1 MMRNRHDVEP
11 SGERPPSCLPR
22 FALAGLAAFLCV
34 LMGCSS
40 PPDIHYYDIRLP
52 DPPPATSGQDAS
64 SSVGP
69 LPIRLVGVDLPAHL
83 DLPEIFYRKSL
94 YQAGYYD
101 YHRWVRPLSES
112 LEAEL
117 VRYLEKTG
125 HFAVICDRRT
135 DRDPAA
141 LRNAAPAALHIKVIE
156 FNENDGQGDL
166 WTVEAEFLVRIDNL
180 PGGTTRRAT
189 LARSFPVSRRNAAG
203 TVEALNLVFAEI
215 VGDIVLEFGGVHE
228 LRGEK

>member
-1 MMRNRHDVEP
+1 MRHRYEIKESVGR
-11 SGERPPSCLPR
+11 SLSCPAR
-22 FALAGLAAFLCV
+22 SVLAGLAALLCA
-34 LMGCSS
+34 LIGCSS

-52 DPPPATSGQDAS
+52 DPPSLPGVSSDVVPGVSSDA
-64 SSVGP
+64 GP

-94 YQAGYYD
+94 YQAGYYE

-125 HFAVICDRRT
+125 RFAVIGDRKA
-135 DRDPAA
+135 DADLP
-141 LRNAAPAALHIKVIE
+141 LPGGDAPTGLHINVIE
-156 FNENDGQGDL
+156 FNESDGEGDL
-166 WTVEAEFLVRIDNL
+166 WTVEAEFRVRFDNL
-180 PGGTTRRAT
+180 PGGTTRSAT
-189 LARSFPVSRRNAAG
+189 LSRSFPVSRRNAAG

-215 VGDIVLEFGGVHE
+215 VGELVDELGGE
-228 LRGEK
+228 E